1 MICDGN
7 RLSAMNKTAIL
18 TGDLIGST
26 TRPDAVAGAM
36 RVLADVAES
45 AASWSPV
52 QPKFTRFRGDG
63 WQFAAPVGH
72 ALRAALL
79 VAARLRAGGH
89 LATRL
94 AIGIGPLTFGGTR
107 DLSDAAG
114 PAVTASGR
122 ALDHMARG
130 QVWAMAGEVQPWQ
143 VALVTLAEW
152 HASRW
157 SPEQAEAMA
166 VMLAEPAVTQAE
178 AAARLGI
185 TRQAWQARLSGA
197 GFAAWRPALQAFE
210 GAVDV

>member
-1 MICDGN
+1 MT
-7 RLSAMNKTAIL
+7 SSAIL

-26 TRPDAVAGAM
+26 AQPQGVAQAM
-36 RVLADVAES
+36 ALLGDVAAE
-45 AASWSPV
+45 AERWTGTA
-52 QPKFTRFRGDG
+52 PKFTRFRGDG
-63 WQFAAPVGH
+63 WQFRVPAGQ

-79 VAARLRAGGH
+79 VAARLRGEGALG
-89 LATRL
+89 TRI
-94 AIGIGPLTFGGTR
+94 AIGIGTLQTDGTR

-114 PAVTASGR
+114 EAFTASGR

-130 QVWAMAGEVQPWQ
+130 QVWALAGAAPDWA

-152 HASRW
+152 HSSRW
-157 SPEQAEAMA
+157 SREQAEAMG
-166 VMLAEPAVTQAE
+166 VMLAEPELTQLA

-210 GAVDV
+210 SGF